1 MAIMITTEYQEIS
14 SISLDYGSVKTYAK
28 YTNQSRESNK
38 TTYWIKAVYYNPN
51 YNVSFSS
58 ANLNL
63 DGTTKSYGYTEFSK
77 GQTLLEETWREMT
90 HNEDGSSLVKNIATS
105 WNASYGGSGSANAD
119 IYFPP
124 IQRYSI
130 ISSASNFNDEENP
143 SITFSNNGLYGL
155 RAKILVG
162 ETEIYSQD
170 LVGNET
176 SYIFELT
183 QTQRNQLRQLCTGKT
198 LNVTLAICSI
208 NNNQIV
214 YTSSQNVVMS
224 IVNANPTFTY
234 TVEESNQ
241 NVIDFLGTS
250 SANQIISN
258 VSVLAFTVVPTAYK
272 QATILQVW
280 VTNGSLKATKT
291 TSPYEIRIHGTTIKT
306 NSFTIGV
313 NDSRDFSSS
322 QEDNQRTLVDYKII
336 KINQYS
342 FVRESPT
349 SNNIILNLE
358 SVYYDTVGNIQNTPV
373 VKWKLDDGSYT
384 TIPSSNYVIDTTNNT
399 LKIVNYELTNALSYQ
414 STGQF
419 TIYVEDRLT
428 NAQDSG
434 ENGKVLKG
442 VATFD
447 VGEHDMQI
455 NGDLYIAD
463 TNREN
468 AINVKQAIQGIDKG
482 VLLWTNTNPTAS
494 FNSQNVSISNLK
506 EYKIF
511 DVYFARNTTND
522 SVQCVRVYNN
532 ALNVTHQYG
541 CGGSFA
547 FFENGSTYIASRQF
561 TIGPNGSNPN
571 RVTFANGYLN
581 TSTDNTRAIPRFIVG
596 YKTTIFD

>member
-1 MAIMITTEYQEIS
+1 MAVLLTTQYQEVGRFDI
-14 SISLDYGSVKTYAK
+14 DYGSIIIYSR
-28 YTNQSRESNK
+28 YLSQSRENNT
-38 TTYWIKAVYYNPN
+38 TTYQSKSVYSSRR
-51 YNVSFSS
+51 NVSFSYAS
-58 ANLNL
+58 TGL
-63 DGTTKSYGYTEFSK
+63 DGTDKSYGYTTFPI
-77 GQTLLEETWREMT
+77 GDTTILEVTKT
-90 HNEDGSSLVKNIATS
+90 VSHYEDGRPIEQNFGC
-105 WNASYGGSGSANAD
+105 WWEASYGGSGSTNLSVT
-119 IYFPP
+119 FPS
-124 IQRYSI
+124 IQRYAI

-176 SYIFELT
+176 SYTFELT

-198 LNVTLAICSI
+198 LSVSLAICSI
-208 NNNQIV
+208 SNNQIV

-224 IVNANPTFTY
+224 IVNADPTFTY
-234 TVEESNQ
+234 TVEEVNQ

-258 VSVLAFTVVPTAYK
+258 VSVLKFTVVPTAYK
-272 QATILQVW
+272 QATISQVW
-280 VTNGSLKATKT
+280 VINGSLKVSRKV
-291 TSPYEIRIHGTTIKT
+291 SPYEIRIHGANIKT
-306 NSFTIGV
+306 NNFTIGV

-322 QEDNQRTLVDYKII
+322 QEDNQRTLVDYKVI

-358 SVYYDTVGNIQNTPV
+358 SVYYNTVGNTQNTPV

-468 AINVKQAIQGIDKG
+468 AINVKQEIEK
-482 VLLWTNTNPTAS
+482 AS
-494 FNSQNVSISNLK
+494 KKIYSSTEKIIGEYNGETLYSKTIFNVSFSETSTSISSGINNLK
-506 EYKIF
+506 KVILINGMVGERPI
-511 DVYFARNTTND
+511 N
-522 SVQCVRVYNN
+522 
-532 ALNVTHQYG
+532 
-541 CGGSFA
+541 
-547 FFENGSTYIASRQF
+547 FFVMFGSTIYFSSCW
-561 TIGPNGSNPN
+561 TYGSSIY
-571 RVTFANGYLN
+571 TMCSSAYAGYGDITLEYTK
-581 TSTDNTRAIPRFIVG
+581 TS
-596 YKTTIFD
+596 